1 MSFLQRSIGEDI
13 FTHVHFRGYKDF
25 KKSSFI
31 SVATI
36 EGHAT
41 LCRTYELVVWLSTTP
56 AGQKKDISGR
66 EEQSIIII
74 NGFIFVPSITV
85 HKKF

>member
-56 AGQKKDISGR
+56 AGQKKRHFRQGGT
-66 EEQSIIII
+66 I
-74 NGFIFVPSITV
+74 NNNNKWIHFCSKYNRT
-85 HKKF
+85 